1 MRKEDILLLPFSEET
16 EICLGAGS
24 KVELC
29 KIVFALLE
37 TNPEHEFVSKKCHVV
52 IIGTKVYSVT
62 ECSVF
67 SNINRH
73 LQIFTVITDIE
84 EFDKFS
90 RISDESAFEY

>member
-29 KIVFALLE
+29 TIVFALLE

-52 IIGTKVYSVT
+52 IIVTKVYSVT
-62 ECSVF
+62 ERSVF
-67 SNINRH
+67 SNINRY
-73 LQIFTVITDIE
+73 LQIFSILTDIE
-84 EFDKFS
+84 EFDIFS
-90 RISDESAFEY
+90 GISDESAFKY